1 MTRQATALLLVL
13 VGLGQVEAR
22 GILIPADRSVPPLA
36 LLHHRVEVS
45 IEDQVAVTRVEQTFR
60 NSAPRPLEATY
71 VFPVPRGAS
80 VREFAM
86 WVDGKR
92 VAGELVE
99 AAKARQIYTD
109 IVRRTYDPGL
119 LEYIG
124 QDLLQLRVFPVPPNG
139 DQKIELSYT
148 SLARKEQD
156 TAEYVYPLRM
166 DARTTATLEDLTLKL
181 TLKSQQP
188 IANIYSPSH
197 SISINRT
204 SDHGAIIGFEKNRAV
219 LDRDFQLFW
228 TTSGQDVGL
237 TVLPHKPL
245 TTEDGYVLL
254 LLSPRPELV
263 ETQQVPRDLVFVL
276 DTSGSMREDGKM
288 EQAKKALKHCL
299 DGLRDIDRF
308 AVLNFATTVNR
319 FREGLLAVT
328 PEQIDAAKKWID
340 RLEPSGGTAIDDAL
354 QQALA
359 LRPGD
364 SGRAFTIVFLT
375 DGKPTIGETN
385 PDRILDNVTRRNT
398 GQVRIFTFGVGHDL
412 NAAFLDQLAENT
424 RASGTYVRPGEDMEM
439 KVSAFFAKIS
449 KPVLADL
456 RMTVSGGASL
466 SEMYPPTL
474 PDLFHGGQLVVLA
487 RYSGSGTTQITLS
500 GMIGAQKR
508 EYVYT
513 VDFPNKTEEKRFV
526 EDLWARRKVGYLLEQ
541 IRINGEKK
549 ELVDEVTALAKKYGI
564 ATPYTSY
571 LIVPD
576 EPMPI
581 PMPRPRPPGV
591 RPFPGVPEPD
601 LPVALQPAAPGLP
614 PGAEGGPKKV
624 ADLAK
629 ELKDRGNLGGV
640 RETFEQRKLT
650 EAAQAPGAA
659 GAQVQ
664 AEALRQKAA
673 LDEARAAFFRRDLR
687 RAQEN
692 QLGVDLSLQI
702 GQLKGEAQSRRAAAR
717 QAAQRQMV
725 EVGGVWIDDGFDPKM
740 PQVVVKALSDGY
752 FRLLEKR
759 PELKEVFQLGNFLIY
774 VTPSGT
780 ALIID
785 LQDGKEQ
792 LSDEEIGKLF
802 AKR

>member
-1 MTRQATALLLVL
+1 
-13 VGLGQVEAR
+13 
-22 GILIPADRSVPPLA
+22 
-36 LLHHRVEVS
+36 
-45 IEDQVAVTRVEQTFR
+45 
-60 NSAPRPLEATY
+60 
-71 VFPVPRGAS
+71 
-80 VREFAM
+80 
-86 WVDGKR
+86 
-92 VAGELVE
+92 
-99 AAKARQIYTD
+99 
-109 IVRRTYDPGL
+109 
-119 LEYIG
+119 
-124 QDLLQLRVFPVPPNG
+124 
-139 DQKIELSYT
+139 
-148 SLARKEQD
+148 
-156 TAEYVYPLRM
+156 
-166 DARTTATLEDLTLKL
+166 
-181 TLKSQQP
+181 
-188 IANIYSPSH
+188 
-197 SISINRT
+197 
-204 SDHGAIIGFEKNRAV
+204 
-219 LDRDFQLFW
+219 LDRDFQVFW
-228 TTSGQDVGL
+228 TTGGQDVGL
-237 TVLPHKPL
+237 TVLAHKPM
-245 TTEDGYVLL
+245 TTEDGFVLL

-319 FREGLLAVT
+319 FRDGLIAVT
-328 PEQIDAAKKWID
+328 AEHIDAAKKWID

-359 LRPGD
+359 MRPGE
-364 SGRAFTIVFLT
+364 SGRTFTIVFLT

-385 PDRILDNVTRRNT
+385 PDKILDNVTRRNT
-398 GQVRIFTFGVGHDL
+398 NQVRIFTFGVGHDL

-424 RASGTYVRPGEDMEM
+424 RAAGAYVRPGEDIEV
-439 KVSAFFAKIS
+439 KVSGFFAKIS

-456 RMTVSGGASL
+456 RLTVSGGASL
-466 SEMYPPTL
+466 QEIYPPTL

-487 RYSGSGTTQITLS
+487 RYTGAGTTQVTLS
-500 GMIGAQKR
+500 GTIGSQKR

-513 VDFPNKTEEKRFV
+513 VDFPSKTEEKRFV

-541 IRINGEKK
+541 IRLNGEKK

-571 LIVPD
+571 LVVPD
-576 EPMPI
+576 EPIPM

-614 PGAEGGPKKV
+614 PGAEGGARRV

-629 ELKDRGNLGGV
+629 ELKDRGNLVGA
-640 RETFEQRKLT
+640 RELFEQRKLQG
-650 EAAQAPGAA
+650 AAQAPGAA
-659 GAQVQ
+659 GASVQ

-673 LDEARAAFFRRDLR
+673 LEEARAAFGRDLR

-692 QLGVDLSLQI
+692 RLGVDLSMQI
-702 GQLKGEAQSRRAAAR
+702 GQLKGEAQTRRAAAR

-725 EVGGVWIDDGFDPKM
+725 EVGGVWIDEGFDPKM
-740 PQVVVKALSDGY
+740 PQMVVKALSDGY

-759 PELKEVFQLGNFLIY
+759 PELKEVFQLGNYLIY

-792 LSDEEIGKLF
+792 LSDEEIARLF
-802 AKR
+802 AKG

>member
-1 MTRQATALLLVL
+1 MTRLIATMLVVF
-13 VGLGQVEAR
+13 VGVGQLEAR
-22 GILIPADRSVPPLA
+22 GVLIPTDRTMPPLP
-36 LLHHRVEVS
+36 LLTHRVEVM
-45 IEDQVAVTRVEQTFR
+45 IEDQVAVTKVEQTFR
-60 NSAPRPLEATY
+60 NSLPRPVEATY

-124 QDLLQLRVFPVPPNG
+124 QDLLQLRVFPVPPQG
-139 DQKIELSYT
+139 DQKIELTYT
-148 SLARKEQD
+148 AVAKKDHD

-166 DARTTATLEDLTLKL
+166 DARSTATLEEFVLKL

-188 IANIYSPSH
+188 IVNIYSPSH
-197 SISINRT
+197 PISITR
-204 SDHGAIIGFEKNRAV
+204 SGDHGAVIGFEKGRAA

-228 TTSGQDVGL
+228 TTGGQDVGL
-237 TVLPHKPL
+237 TVLAHRPM

-254 LLSPRPELV
+254 LLSPRPELA

-319 FREGLLAVT
+319 FRDGLIAVT
-328 PEQIDAAKKWID
+328 PEHLDAAKRWID
-340 RLEPSGGTAIDDAL
+340 RLEPSGGTAIDEAL

-359 LRPGD
+359 MRPGE
-364 SGRAFTIVFLT
+364 SGRTFTIVFLT

-385 PDRILDNVTRRNT
+385 PDKILDNVTRRNT
-398 GQVRIFTFGVGHDL
+398 NQVRIFTFGVGHDL
-412 NAAFLDQLAENT
+412 NAAFLDQLAEST
-424 RASGTYVRPGEDMEM
+424 RAAGAYVRPGEDMEV
-439 KVSAFFAKIS
+439 KVSGFFAKIS

-456 RMTVSGGASL
+456 RLTVSGGASL
-466 SEMYPPTL
+466 QETYPPAL

-500 GMIGAQKR
+500 GTIGSQKR

-541 IRINGEKK
+541 IRLNGEKK
-549 ELVDEVTALAKKYGI
+549 ELVEEVTALAKKYGI

-571 LIVPD
+571 LVVPD
-576 EPMPI
+576 EPVPV

-601 LPVALQPAAPGLP
+601 LPVALQPQAPGLP
-614 PGAEGGPKKV
+614 PGAEGGAKKV
-624 ADLAK
+624 VDLAK
-629 ELKDRGNLGGV
+629 ELRDRGNLGGA
-640 RETFEQRKLT
+640 RELFEQRKLQG
-650 EAAQAPGAA
+650 AAQAPGAG
-659 GAQVQ
+659 GAAVQ
-664 AEALRQKAA
+664 AEALQLKAA
-673 LDEARAAFFRRDLR
+673 LDEARAAFGRDLR

-692 QLGVDLSLQI
+692 RLGVDLSVQI
-702 GQLKGEAQSRRAAAR
+702 GQLKGEAQTRRAAAR

-725 EVGGVWIDDGFDPKM
+725 EVGGVWIDEGFDPKM

-759 PELKEVFQLGNFLIY
+759 PELKEVFQLGNFLVY

-792 LSDEEIGKLF
+792 LSDEEIARLF
-802 AKR
+802 AKG

>member
-1 MTRQATALLLVL
+1 MTRLISALAVLLVGFS
-13 VGLGQVEAR
+13 VVEAR
-22 GILIPADRSVPPLA
+22 GVLIPTDRTMPPLT
-36 LLHHRVEVS
+36 LLKHRVEVA
-45 IEDQVAVTRVEQTFR
+45 IEDQVAVTKVEQTFR
-60 NSAPRPLEATY
+60 NPAPRPLEATY

-92 VAGELVE
+92 VPGELVE

-124 QDLLQLRVFPVPPNG
+124 QDVLQLRVFPVPPNG
-139 DQKIELSYT
+139 EQKIELSYT
-148 SLARKEQD
+148 SIAKKDHD
-156 TAEYVYPLRM
+156 TAEYIYPLRM
-166 DARTTATLEDLTLKL
+166 DARSTTTLEDFVLQL

-197 SISINRT
+197 PISINRT
-204 SDHGAIIGFEKNRAV
+204 SDHAAVVGFEKGRAA

-228 TTSGQDVGL
+228 TTGGQDVGV
-237 TVLPHKPL
+237 TILPHKPT

-254 LLSPRPELV
+254 LLSPRPELA
-263 ETQQVPRDLVFVL
+263 ESQQVPRDLVFVL

-288 EQAKKALKHCL
+288 DQAKKALKHCL

-319 FREGLLAVT
+319 WRDGLTAVT

-375 DGKPTIGETN
+375 DGKPTVGETN
-385 PDRILDNVTRRNT
+385 PDRILANVARHNV

-424 RASGTYVRPGEDMEM
+424 RAAGTYVRPGEDMEA
-439 KVSAFFAKIS
+439 KVSSFFAKIS

-456 RMTVSGGASL
+456 RLTVSGAVTL

-487 RYSGSGTTQITLS
+487 RYHGSGTTQLTLS
-500 GMIGAQKR
+500 GSIGTQKR

-513 VDFPNKTEEKRFV
+513 LDFPSKTDDKRFV

-541 IRINGEKK
+541 IRLNGEKK

-571 LIVPD
+571 LVVPD
-576 EPMPI
+576 EPVPI

-591 RPFPGVPEPD
+591 PPFPGPD
-601 LPVALQPAAPGLP
+601 VPVALQ
-614 PGAEGGPKKV
+614 GGPKSPIGAAEGFRKV

-629 ELKDRGNLGGV
+629 ELKDRSNLSGA
-640 RETFEQRKLT
+640 REAFEQQKLAG
-650 EAAQAPGAA
+650 AAQAPGAA
-659 GAQVQ
+659 GAQAQ
-664 AEALRQKAA
+664 ADALRQKAA
-673 LDEARAAFFRRDLR
+673 LDEARAAFSGRDLR

-692 QLGVDLSLQI
+692 RLGVDLSLQI
-702 GQLKGEAQSRRAAAR
+702 SQLKGEAQSRRAAAR

-725 EVGGVWIDDGFDPKM
+725 EVGGVWIDEGFDPKM
-740 PQVVVKALSDGY
+740 PQLVVKALSDGY
-752 FRLLEKR
+752 FRLLDKR
-759 PELKEVFQLGNFLIY
+759 PELKEVFQLGNYLIY

-785 LQDGKEQ
+785 LNDGKEQ
-792 LSDEEIGKLF
+792 LSDEEISKLF
-802 AKR
+802 AKK